1 MNANIPP
8 LKIQIFS
15 PYLTDKLDGAETG
28 YAFAV
33 HSFRGRCLQFHV
45 LMQSGAHFRQVPI
58 NYLWHE
64 TPDDDKELE
73 LEMLQL
79 WDCFS
84 YKPVVT
90 VFDFLK
96 DYECNAILKDKT
108 QMSASYWFTV
118 DWLPDSSSESGVLL
132 EPEQNKC
139 AHVCLL
145 ANGQV
150 CALPT
155 NRLAFKDAY
164 FIGNNPKPETKGY
177 TTMEGIHSAETCE
190 RWSVANTDKV
200 YY

>member
-15 PYLTDKLDGAETG
+15 PYITDQSDGVEEG

-33 HSFRGRCLQFHV
+33 QSFRGRCLQFHV
-45 LMQSGAHFRQVPI
+45 LMQSGAHFRQIPLH
-58 NYLWHE
+58 YLWHN
-64 TPDDDKELE
+64 TPNDDTELE

-84 YKPVVT
+84 DKPTVT
-90 VFDFLK
+90 VFDFLR

-108 QMSASYWFTV
+108 EMSASYWFTV
-118 DWLPDSSSESGVLL
+118 DWLPDSHTESGVLL

-155 NRLAFKDAY
+155 NRIAFKDAY
-164 FIGNNPKPETKGY
+164 YIGNSPSAKTKGY
-177 TTMEGIHSAETCE
+177 TTMEGVHTAETCE